1 MSEERNY
8 GIIREQ
14 GEFMEPS
21 MLSEEDN
28 KTVNEADEKEKDD
41 RAVKPVSWKGYRLP

>member
-1 MSEERNY
+1 MTDKEY

-14 GEFMEPS
+14 GEYMVPV

-28 KTVNEADEKEKDD
+28 QKVNRQDDENKDKE
-41 RAVKPVSWKGYRLP
+41 

>member
-28 KTVNEADEKEKDD
+28 KTVNEADKEKDD
-41 RAVKPVSWKGYRLP
+41 